1 MSGPTSPPKPR
12 VLIAEDDEPI
22 ATGVRWTLEAEGMT
36 VHVVGLAS
44 EVNPAID
51 AFKPDVILL
60 DLSLP
65 DGDGRAVYEQIGG
78 RLPVIFSTGSLGEL
92 DQFARAHADI
102 LILTKPY
109 TRDELLRTIYRVVP
123 ARENDG

>member
-36 VHVVGLAS
+36 AHVVGLAS
-44 EVNPAID
+44 EVVPAID
-51 AFKPDVILL
+51 TFNPDVVLL

-92 DQFARAHADI
+92 DQFASVHGNVVV
-102 LILTKPY
+102 LTKPY
-109 TRDELLRTIYRVVP
+109 TSAELLRTIYRVL
-123 ARENDG
+123 AHAK